1 MRIGLPVWLALGLFA
16 ALASGPAAAAPQIL
30 AALPSESGIPF
41 ACAEGICVADLS
53 TYCLQR
59 DRSAPEFGAAY
70 EPASAGAFTLV
81 VTDASGA
88 ERRLGAADHVSFVE
102 GRGFT
107 AISARVAAGTL
118 ARIGAVSARMEL
130 EPNASLLPVAVIGDP
145 DPLTPDEIAR
155 TVGPLRRLGARVV
168 DANPKAEAA
177 GVIGALANAA
187 PRRGTVA
194 PDRREPLWRQV
205 TGGDRTG
212 GARRGGAGSP
222 GQAQARRVYDGCL
235 AAYDGHEAFSFR
247 GCLEGRHDALLRDLS
262 VEYWN
267 VGAGS

>member
-1 MRIGLPVWLALGLFA
+1 MHIRLPFWLALGLFA
-16 ALASGPAAAAPQIL
+16 ALAPGHATAAPQIL

-41 ACAEGICVADLS
+41 TCAEGVCVAELS

-59 DRSAPEFGAAY
+59 DRSAPQFGDAY
-70 EPASAGAFTLV
+70 EPSDPGAFTLV

-107 AISARVAAGTL
+107 VISARVAAEALTRL
-118 ARIGAVSARMEL
+118 GAVSARIEVKA
-130 EPNASLLPVAVIGDP
+130 NASLLPVAVIGDP

-155 TVGPLRRLGARVV
+155 AVGPLRQLGARVV
-168 DANPKAEAA
+168 DASPEAEAA
-177 GVIGALANAA
+177 GVIGALANAS
-187 PRRGTVA
+187 PRRGTVE

-205 TGGDRTG
+205 TGG
-212 GARRGGAGSP
+212 AQSS
-222 GQAQARRVYDGCL
+222 GQALARSTYDGCL
-235 AAYDGHEAFSFR
+235 AAYDGHQAFSFR
-247 GCLEGRHDALLRDLS
+247 SCLETRHDALLRDLS

>member
-1 MRIGLPVWLALGLFA
+1 MRIRLPFWLALGLFA
-16 ALASGPAAAAPQIL
+16 ALAPGHASAAPQIL

-41 ACAEGICVADLS
+41 TCAEGLCVADLS

-59 DRSAPEFGAAY
+59 DRPAPEFGAAY
-70 EPASAGAFTLV
+70 EPSDPGAFTLV

-88 ERRLGAADHVSFVE
+88 VRRLGAADRVRFVE

-107 AISARVAAGTL
+107 VISARVAAETL
-118 ARIGAVSARMEL
+118 ARLGAVSARIEIAA
-130 EPNASLLPVAVIGDP
+130 NASLLPVAVIGDP
-145 DPLTPDEIAR
+145 DPLTPEEIAR
-155 TVGPLRRLGARVV
+155 TVGPMRRLGARVV
-168 DANPKAEAA
+168 DSRPKAKAA
-177 GVIGALANAA
+177 GFIGALANAS
-187 PRRGTVA
+187 PRRGTVE

-205 TGGDRTG
+205 TGGDRTA
-212 GARRGGAGSP
+212 GAQSP
-222 GQAQARRVYDGCL
+222 GQALARSAYDGCL

>member
-1 MRIGLPVWLALGLFA
+1 MHIRLPFWLALGLFA
-16 ALASGPAAAAPQIL
+16 ALAPGHASAAPQIL
-30 AALPSESGIPF
+30 AALPSESGISF
-41 ACAEGICVADLS
+41 TCAEGVCVADLS

-59 DRSAPEFGAAY
+59 DRAAPEFGAAY
-70 EPASAGAFTLV
+70 EPSDPGAFTLV

-107 AISARVAAGTL
+107 AISARVAAEALTRL
-118 ARIGAVSARMEL
+118 GAVSARMEIAA
-130 EPNASLLPVAVIGDP
+130 NASLLPVAVIGDP
-145 DPLTPDEIAR
+145 DPLTPEEIAR
-155 TVGPLRRLGARVV
+155 TVGPLRHLGARVV
-168 DANPKAEAA
+168 DSSPEAEAA
-177 GVIGALANAA
+177 GVIGALANAS
-187 PRRGTVA
+187 PRRGTVE

-205 TGGDRTG
+205 TGGNWAA
-212 GARRGGAGSP
+212 GAQSP
-222 GQAQARRVYDGCL
+222 GQARARSVYDGCL

-247 GCLEGRHDALLRDLS
+247 SCLETRHDALLRDLS

>member
-1 MRIGLPVWLALGLFA
+1 MHIRLPFWLALGLIVT
-16 ALASGPAAAAPQIL
+16 LAPGHASAAPQIL

-41 ACAEGICVADLS
+41 ACAEGVCVADLS

-59 DRSAPEFGAAY
+59 DRPAPEFGAAY
-70 EPASAGAFTLV
+70 EPSIPGAFTLV

-107 AISARVAAGTL
+107 AVSARVTVEALTRL
-118 ARIGAVSARMEL
+118 GAVSARMEIMA
-130 EPNASLLPVAVIGDP
+130 NASLLPVAVIGDP

-155 TVGPLRRLGARVV
+155 TVGPMRRLGARVV
-168 DANPKAEAA
+168 DASPQATAA
-177 GVIGALANAA
+177 GVIGALANAS

-205 TGGDRTG
+205 TGGDRTA
-212 GARRGGAGSP
+212 GARSP
-222 GQAQARRVYDGCL
+222 GQALARRTYDGCL

-247 GCLEGRHDALLRDLS
+247 SCLETRHDALLRDLS
-262 VEYWN
+262 VKYWN

>member
-1 MRIGLPVWLALGLFA
+1 MHIRLPFWLALALFA
-16 ALASGPAAAAPQIL
+16 ALAPGHAIAAPQIL
-30 AALPSESGIPF
+30 AALPSESGILF
-41 ACAEGICVADLS
+41 TCAEGICVADLS

-59 DRSAPEFGAAY
+59 DRAAPEFGAAY
-70 EPASAGAFTLV
+70 EPSDPGAFTLV

-88 ERRLGAADHVSFVE
+88 VRRLGAADHVSFVE

-107 AISARVAAGTL
+107 AVSARVAAEVL
-118 ARIGAVSARMEL
+118 ARLGAVSARMEIAA
-130 EPNASLLPVAVIGDP
+130 NASLLPVAVIGDP
-145 DPLTPDEIAR
+145 DPLTPEEIAR
-155 TVGPLRRLGARVV
+155 TVGPMRRLGARVV
-168 DANPKAEAA
+168 DSRPKAKAA
-177 GVIGALANAA
+177 GFIGALANAS
-187 PRRGTVA
+187 PRRGTVE

-205 TGGDRTG
+205 TGGDRTA
-212 GARRGGAGSP
+212 GAQSP
-222 GQAQARRVYDGCL
+222 GQALARSAYDGCL

>member
-1 MRIGLPVWLALGLFA
+1 MHIRLPFWLALALFA
-16 ALASGPAAAAPQIL
+16 ALAPGPAAAAPQIL
-30 AALPSESGIPF
+30 AALPSENGIPF
-41 ACAEGICVADLS
+41 ACAEGVCVADLS

-59 DRSAPEFGAAY
+59 DRAAPEFGAAY
-70 EPASAGAFTLV
+70 EPSSPGAFTLV
-81 VTDASGA
+81 VTDAAGA

-107 AISARVAAGTL
+107 AVSARVPAEAL
-118 ARIGAVSARMEL
+118 ARLGAVSARMEIAA
-130 EPNASLLPVAVIGDP
+130 NASLLPVAVLGDP
-145 DPLTPDEIAR
+145 DPLTPDEIAM

-168 DANPKAEAA
+168 DNSPNAEAA
-177 GVIGALANAA
+177 GVIGALASAS

-205 TGGDRTG
+205 TGGDRTA
-212 GARRGGAGSP
+212 GARSP
-222 GQAQARRVYDGCL
+222 GQALARSTYDGCL
-235 AAYDGHEAFSFR
+235 AAYDGHEAFTFGTFR

>member
-1 MRIGLPVWLALGLFA
+1 MRIRLPFWLALGLFA
-16 ALASGPAAAAPQIL
+16 ALAPGHASAAPQIL

-41 ACAEGICVADLS
+41 TCAEGLCVADLS

-59 DRSAPEFGAAY
+59 DRPAPEFGAAY
-70 EPASAGAFTLV
+70 EPSDPGAFTLV

-88 ERRLGAADHVSFVE
+88 VRRLGAADHVSFVE

-107 AISARVAAGTL
+107 AISARVAAEAL
-118 ARIGAVSARMEL
+118 ARLGAVSARMEI

-145 DPLTPDEIAR
+145 DPLTPEEIAR
-155 TVGPLRRLGARVV
+155 TVGPMRRLGARVV
-168 DANPKAEAA
+168 DSSPKAKAA
-177 GVIGALANAA
+177 GVIGALANAS
-187 PRRGTVA
+187 PRRGTVE

-205 TGGDRTG
+205 TGGDRTA
-212 GARRGGAGSP
+212 GAQSP
-222 GQAQARRVYDGCL
+222 GQALARSAYDGCL